1 MCEFVDDSLS
11 AFKFNDLIACGC
23 GSLVEW
29 TDFNP
34 EVARPRCARVPPSLH
49 PRTRHRLGLVSIK
62 KTLTTSGRNV
72 TCKAGRGGKDVPGSP
87 GQPCPSRCPLD
98 GGKAQG
104 TMEIIE

>member
-23 GSLVEW
+23 DSLVEW

-34 EVARPRCARVPPSLH
+34 EVARPRCARVVLARYTCTYLDIVSAF
-49 PRTRHRLGLVSIK
+49 VSIK

-72 TCKAGRGGKDVPGSP
+72 TFKAGRGGNDGHADFAW
-87 GQPCPSRCPLD
+87 QPCTFS
-98 GGKAQG
+98 
-104 TMEIIE
+104 